1 VEELNKIKKSKQ
13 GIFSI
18 VSVSDAIVE
27 DVASEFQK
35 AVSESLERGEVKI
48 ILDLTSVPFISSKGL
63 EILLEMHKESQK
75 KGGGIKIASPSEICV
90 DIFYATHLA
99 NSLEIYSDIESA
111 RRSFL

>member
-1 VEELNKIKKSKQ
+1 M
-13 GIFSI
+13 
-18 VSVSDAIVE
+18 
-27 DVASEFQK
+27 
-35 AVSESLERGEVKI
+35 
-48 ILDLTSVPFISSKGL
+48 TL

-75 KGGGIKIASPSEICV
+75 KGGGIKIANPSEICV

>member
-1 VEELNKIKKSKQ
+1 MEKIKKSKQ
-13 GIFSI
+13 GVFSIFSI
-18 VSVSDAIVE
+18 SDAIAE
-27 DVASEFQK
+27 DAASEFQK
-35 AVSESLERGEVKI
+35 TVSESLEKGEVKI
-48 ILDLTSVPFISSKGL
+48 ILDLSSVPFISSKGL

-75 KGGGIKIASPSEICV
+75 RGGGIKIAGPSEICA